1 MANLERFIFNS
12 DYPMDKIVF
21 YGYGSTTIPAKSG
34 STNGT
39 KTINIPHH
47 LLFTPLPLAVCA
59 TNEAFTD
66 TRTFEPV
73 PDTWGMNLVQADA
86 TNITIKFENGQT
98 STKTVYYRVYGLL
111 PENATQ
117 EVGKNSRQS
126 SKLIF
131 NTDLVYAP
139 LIFSGIVTEDLDTTH
154 VANVNVTHGYKEI
167 QTQASRIE
175 IEHNLGRSPF
185 VLYWRET
192 SGTISITGFPDM
204 YYGYP
209 YQQYN
214 YSDDKKCNF
223 YTGQSDGQNKWHIRI
238 YANV

>member
-1 MANLERFIFNS
+1 MANLNRFVFNS
-12 DYPMDKIVF
+12 DYPMDKIVYF
-21 YGYGSTTIPAKSG
+21 SYGSTTIPAKSG

-39 KTINIPHH
+39 KTITIAHGLP
-47 LLFTPLPLAVCA
+47 FTPLLLAVCA
-59 TNEAFTD
+59 TNEAYTD

-73 PDTWGMNLVQADA
+73 PDTWGMNVVQANA
-86 TNITIKFENGQT
+86 TSITIKFENGLT
-98 STKTVYYRVYGLL
+98 SAKTVYYRVYGLI
-111 PENATQ
+111 PKNATQ
-117 EVGKNSRQS
+117 EAGKNSRQS
-126 SKLIF
+126 SALIF
-131 NTDLVYAP
+131 
-139 LIFSGIVTEDLDTTH
+139 VTEDLDTTH
-154 VANVNVTHGYKEI
+154 VANVNVTHGFKEY
-167 QTQASRIE
+167 QGQASRIE
-175 IEHNLGRSPF
+175 VEHNLGYSPY
-185 VLYWRET
+185 VVYWRET

>member
-21 YGYGSTTIPAKSG
+21 FGYGSTTIPAKSG

-39 KTINIPHH
+39 KTVNIPHN
-47 LLFTPLPLAVCA
+47 LPFTPLPLAVCA
-59 TNEAFTD
+59 TNEAYTD

-73 PDTWGMNLVQADA
+73 PDTWGMNVVQADA
-86 TNITIKFENGQT
+86 TNITIKFESSLT

-117 EVGKNSRQS
+117 EAGKTSRQS
-126 SKLIF
+126 SSLIF